1 MWMHLLQLCDVVN
14 EHTLCC
20 RQPHKSAMRMTLLRK
35 DGKPRL
41 AWNREM
47 QNNVHTGLPSLKF
60 LLQHKHHWCV
70 SSGIINVAEIVCG
83 VCGAGGINMLMSQNQ
98 LCASGATTTQQERP
112 LVYIVALALHCKF
125 IVQA

>member
-35 DGKPRL
+35 DGKPKL

-47 QNNVHTGLPSLKF
+47 QNNVRCAATCIGTRTSEGP
-60 LLQHKHHWCV
+60 V
-70 SSGIINVAEIVCG
+70 IIG
-83 VCGAGGINMLMSQNQ
+83 
-98 LCASGATTTQQERP
+98 
-112 LVYIVALALHCKF
+112 
-125 IVQA
+125 